1 MHVVLLCF
9 SHLASSIRWVNPNCL
24 EMNPNRL
31 SFYPKLTPTI
41 EVWHNF
47 ALGDSPWRVLQKE
60 EWHLQDGQWT
70 LDRVPPLC
78 NCQKQIWSN
87 KSIFSEWF
95 NSGWIS
101 KEYFGPKLVLPKAY
115 PTKISS
121 KLCKFVFGEYWGL
134 KFFFVTL
141 SARQKGDTWVRFL
154 SVSFWI
160 VFLDFF
166 G

>member
-70 LDRVPPLC
+70 LNRLPPLC
-78 NCQKQIWSN
+78 NRQKQIWSN

-134 KFFFVTL
+134 KFFLWHWVPDRKVTPECAFCQL
-141 SARQKGDTWVRFL
+141 VFG
-154 SVSFWI
+154 SF
-160 VFLDFF
+160 FLDFL